1 MKGNLFIITSPSGGG
16 KGTLIKRVL
25 PTIENLSY
33 SVSYTTR
40 KMREGEVNGRDYFFV
55 SVDEF
60 KKRIENNEFL
70 EFAEV
75 HRNFYGTSKKQVEK
89 KTDEGNDI
97 ILEIDVQGAEAVQ
110 KKLPNSVG
118 IFILPPSYK
127 ILSERL
133 IDRNTESHENLAVR
147 LNNAKEEVKRFSG
160 FDFIVINDELEK
172 ATEDLRAIILAER
185 LKRDRQMYQIQD
197 ILNTFENY

>member
-33 SVSYTTR
+33 SVSFTTR
-40 KMREGEVNGRDYFFV
+40 KQRQGEIDGRDYFFID
-55 SVDEF
+55 VDEF
-60 KKRIENNEFL
+60 RELIENNEFL
-70 EFAEV
+70 EYAEV
-75 HRNFYGTSKKQVEK
+75 HKNFYGTSKKQVEK
-89 KTDEGNDI
+89 ETNEGNDI

-110 KKLPNSVG
+110 KKLSNSVG

-127 ILSERL
+127 ILAERL
-133 IDRNTESHENLAVR
+133 IERNTESRENLTIR
-147 LNNAKEEVKRFSG
+147 LNNAKEEVKRYSE
-160 FDFIVINDELEK
+160 FDFIVVNDELEK
-172 ATEDLRAIILAER
+172 ATEELRAIILAER
-185 LKRDRQMYQIQD
+185 LKTNRQIYRIQD